1 MWTTNIWVWL
11 LLYPSIARKALE
23 TFDCIALRGTYYLRV
38 DPAIICYDDEW
49 NNMAALATLG
59 IIVTCVIAPVV
70 LVLQTS
76 RKHASVERVARARV
90 ALLTNTYKDG
100 FHYWEAV
107 RCYAACV
114 ARQTGPRRN

>member
-1 MWTTNIWVWL
+1 MHRAAWDV
-11 LLYPSIARKALE
+11 
-23 TFDCIALRGTYYLRV
+23 FYLRA
-38 DPAIICYDDEW
+38 DPAIVCYDDEW

-59 IIVTCVIAPVV
+59 IIVTCVIAPMV

-107 RCYAACV
+107 RCCATCFAS
-114 ARQTGPRRN
+114 QTTPMQLMDSVRDVCRSTSRES

>member
-1 MWTTNIWVWL
+1 MNIWVWL

-23 TFDCIALRGTYYLRV
+23 TFDCIALRGTYYLRA

-49 NNMAALATLG
+49 NNMSALATLG

-107 RCYAACV
+107 RCYAACNTPQTDP
-114 ARQTGPRRN
+114 RQN